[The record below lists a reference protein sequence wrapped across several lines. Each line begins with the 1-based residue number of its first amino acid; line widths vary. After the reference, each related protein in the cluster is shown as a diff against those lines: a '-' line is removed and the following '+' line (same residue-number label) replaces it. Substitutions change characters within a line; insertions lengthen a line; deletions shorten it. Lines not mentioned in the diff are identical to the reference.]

1 MTTKIAAKRE
11 DRQPTDGCRTEV
23 LLSKGALG
31 EVSVCSAGCV
41 HIDSPAISIRMTEP
55 DFRALVRM
63 VSAAATQLT
72 VVQDAA
78 MHQARPH

>member
-1 MTTKIAAKRE
+1 MSTKPEAQQADPRATS
-11 DRQPTDGCRTEV
+11 RCRTDV

-55 DFRALVRM
+55 DFRALVQM
-63 VSAAATQLT
+63 ISAAATKLT
-72 VVQDAA
+72 VLRSTAV
-78 MHQARPH
+78 H